1 MFNSKNEVVNDPV
14 RTEMLMDEEI
24 EETDSSIDD
33 AIYDLETI
41 RRETSTYTTGHSS
54 NDFEPF
60 SNMDKSMVLGVTIA
74 SFVIAC
80 LVFVFLIQK
89 KKAPRGRFMRWL
101 REFLN
106 FRSIMIAGIIKFLY
120 VFLAVALTISSV
132 IVMFQGRDD
141 TVLMMILIGLAM
153 LIIGNIVLRITM
165 EMTMAIISMWD
176 NTSDIRGVL
185 MKEEEMPEEKMPK
198 ESEMKKGP
206 EVELPAEEQPATT
219 SEATAEQPTETRP
232 TQTIQPES
240 KSPETVQP
248 DTPPAPTA

>member
-1 MFNSKNEVVNDPV
+1 MFNSKNDVVNTPV

-24 EETDSSIDD
+24 EETDGSIDD
-33 AIYDLETI
+33 AIYELETI

-60 SNMDKSMVLGVTIA
+60 SNMDKNMMLGVTIA

-80 LVFVFLIQK
+80 LVFIFLIQK

-141 TVLMMILIGLAM
+141 TVLTMILIGLVM
-153 LIIGNIVLRITM
+153 LIIGNTFK
-165 EMTMAIISMWD
+165 
-176 NTSDIRGVL
+176 NG
-185 MKEEEMPEEKMPK
+185 
-198 ESEMKKGP
+198 
-206 EVELPAEEQPATT
+206 
-219 SEATAEQPTETRP
+219 
-232 TQTIQPES
+232 
-240 KSPETVQP
+240 
-248 DTPPAPTA
+248 

>member
-1 MFNSKNEVVNDPV
+1 MFNSNDEVVNTPV

-24 EETDSSIDD
+24 EGTDGSIDD
-33 AIYDLETI
+33 AINELETI
-41 RRETSTYTTGHSS
+41 RHETSTYTTGHPS
-54 NDFEPF
+54 NVFEPF

-153 LIIGNIVLRITM
+153 LLIGNIVLRITM

-185 MKEEEMPEEKMPK
+185 VKEEEMPEEKMPK
-198 ESEMKKGP
+198 EPEIKKGP

-232 TQTIQPES
+232 AQTIQPES

-248 DTPPAPTA
+248 DTPPAPTV

>member
-1 MFNSKNEVVNDPV
+1 MFNSKNDVVNTPV

-24 EETDSSIDD
+24 EETDGSIDD
-33 AIYDLETI
+33 AIHELETI

-153 LIIGNIVLRITM
+153 LIIGNIVLRIIM

-185 MKEEEMPEEKMPK
+185 VKEEEMPEEKMPK
-198 ESEMKKGP
+198 EPEMKKGP
-206 EVELPAEEQPATT
+206 EVELPAEEQPVTT

-232 TQTIQPES
+232 AQTTQPES

-248 DTPPAPTA
+248 DTPPAPTV

>member
-1 MFNSKNEVVNDPV
+1 MFNSKNDVVNTPV

-24 EETDSSIDD
+24 EETDGSIDD
-33 AIYDLETI
+33 AINELETI
-41 RRETSTYTTGHSS
+41 RRETSTYTTSHSS

-60 SNMDKSMVLGVTIA
+60 SNMDRSMVLGVTIA

-141 TVLMMILIGLAM
+141 TVLMMILVGLAM

-185 MKEEEMPEEKMPK
+185 VKEEEMPEEKMPK
-198 ESEMKKGP
+198 EPEMKKGP

-219 SEATAEQPTETRP
+219 SEATAEQPTETQSA
-232 TQTIQPES
+232 QTTQPEP

-248 DTPPAPTA
+248 ETSPAPTV

>member
-1 MFNSKNEVVNDPV
+1 MFNSKNDVVNTPV

-24 EETDSSIDD
+24 EETDGSIDD
-33 AIYDLETI
+33 AIYELETI

-54 NDFEPF
+54 NDFDPF
-60 SNMDKSMVLGVTIA
+60 SNMDKSMVLGVTIT
-74 SFVIAC
+74 SFIIAC

-198 ESEMKKGP
+198 EPEMKKGP

-219 SEATAEQPTETRP
+219 SKATAEQPTETRP
-232 TQTIQPES
+232 AQTIQSES

-248 DTPPAPTA
+248 DMPQAPTV